1 MAEQRNRQK
10 AKQKAEHNTQPH
22 CLIEKEL
29 TTEPAKKTY
38 RRYFD
43 VTADALFRLSF
54 NVRIY
59 ASPEKA
65 DELEALVQSNIDT
78 VAKDFAAERSR
89 LKKLMKDNGIS
100 ASVSFPHSTKVQ
112 AKVSSPSAGKLLGVI
127 SELDALVG
135 DITNLWL
142 HGILDNRQY
151 TQGIYKCQRQAV
163 KMTGRLRQLWFD
175 TRKLMQGTDDVQS
188 SETSATVEVATGNAA
203 NQDSPAAKKT
213 AAKKVTELPAAAEST
228 AKEEVEEKLTAAK

>member
-1 MAEQRNRQK
+1 MAEK
-10 AKQKAEHNTQPH
+10 KTKQKAALNTQPH
-22 CLIEKEL
+22 CQIEREL
-29 TTEPAKKTY
+29 FSEPAKKTF

-59 ASPEKA
+59 ADSETA
-65 DELEALVQSNIDT
+65 DKLEALVQSNIDA
-78 VAKDFAAERSR
+78 VAKDFAEERGR

-127 SELDALVG
+127 TELDGLVG

-163 KMTGRLRQLWFD
+163 KMTGRVRQLWFD
-175 TRKLMQGTDDVQS
+175 ARKRMQVNDDSRAEDNSVLEKT
-188 SETSATVEVATGNAA
+188 ETLF
-203 NQDSPAAKKT
+203 DSPAKAPVKKT
-213 AAKKVTELPAAAEST
+213 AAKKV
-228 AKEEVEEKLTAAK
+228 VEIPSVDNKSAVADEKLAVAK